1 MRLKIENVEQSNF
14 YKMPKKIYEF
24 KLKPIHREVYMLC
37 LENWRL
43 SVKNN
48 WINEQGEIYFY
59 ATQET
64 IMKQMMIDKKTVI
77 KAFEKLIEVGL
88 LQVEKER
95 GLQNKYYLIDINS
108 PEPVE
113 KTDYTSGETPPVTG
127 GKTPLPPVE
136 KMDYTSGKIPLPP
149 VEKLHS
155 IKNKYNKNELE
166 RINKKEYI
174 YVNWNN
180 LAEELGLSKIK
191 MLTEK
196 RKQKLD
202 RLLKKYSTEEIME
215 AMEKIKES
223 DFLQGKTSNWQMT
236 FDDFIEERKFI
247 KLLEDGYKNKNSN
260 KTSSIKIDRSGRK
273 KIDLTEEDV
282 MDTLKGWGLQ

>member
-24 KLKPIHREVYMLC
+24 KLKPVHRELYMLC

-64 IMKQMMIDKKTVI
+64 LMKQMMIDKKTVI

-108 PEPVE
+108 PEPVK
-113 KTDYTSGETPPVTG
+113 KTDCTSRETPPVTS
-127 GKTPLPPVE
+127 GKIPLLPVE
-136 KMDYTSGKIPLPP
+136 KTDYTSGKIPLPP

-155 IKNKYNKNELE
+155 IKNKYNKNELI

-174 YVNWNN
+174 YVIWNEM
-180 LAEELGLSKIK
+180 AEELGLSKIK
-191 MLTEK
+191 MLTDK
-196 RKQKLD
+196 RKRKMD
-202 RLLKKYSTEEIME
+202 VLLKKYTIEEITE
-215 AMEKIKES
+215 ALEKIKES

-247 KLLEDGYKNKNSN
+247 KLLEDGYKNKNESKASGI
-260 KTSSIKIDRSGRK
+260 KTDKTGRK

>member
-24 KLKPIHREVYMLC
+24 ELKPIHRELYMLC

-64 IMKQMMIDKKTVI
+64 LMKQMMIDKKTVI

-113 KTDYTSGETPPVTG
+113 KTDYTSG
-127 GKTPLPPVE
+127 KTPLPPVE
-136 KMDYTSGKIPLPP
+136 KTDYTSGKIPLPP

-155 IKNKYNKNELE
+155 IKNKYNKNELK

>member
-24 KLKPIHREVYMLC
+24 ELKPIHRELYMLC

-64 IMKQMMIDKKTVI
+64 LMKQMMIDKKTVI

-113 KTDYTSGETPPVTG
+113 KTDYTSGETLLVTS

-136 KMDYTSGKIPLPP
+136 KTDYTSGKIPLPP

-155 IKNKYNKNELE
+155 IKNKYNKNELK

-223 DFLQGKTSNWQMT
+223 DFLQGKQVT
-236 FDDFIEERKFI
+236 
-247 KLLEDGYKNKNSN
+247 
-260 KTSSIKIDRSGRK
+260 GR
-273 KIDLTEEDV
+273 
-282 MDTLKGWGLQ
+282 